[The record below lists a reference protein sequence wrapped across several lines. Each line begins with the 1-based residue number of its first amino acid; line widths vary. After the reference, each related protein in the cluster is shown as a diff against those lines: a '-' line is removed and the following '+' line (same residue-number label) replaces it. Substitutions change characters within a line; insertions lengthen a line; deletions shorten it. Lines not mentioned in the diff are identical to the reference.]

1 MDQVQKVLQE
11 IKKHHFWILSG
22 VAVIA
27 AVSCWWIGTSKGRE
41 LFEQN
46 RQARER
52 PFAAVSAV
60 HASWRDAPN
69 QRYLDELQQMSE
81 TLANE
86 VLEAWRLRYE
96 EQKPLFDQILGGQEV
111 REAFEQFPMLPPK
124 KADGTPMT
132 PAEYF
137 NSLPPEKQR
146 RLYEFQLRYF
156 QDFRGEWQRLFDL
169 IDLRRPESNPAVAPP
184 VVAPGATPPGT
195 PRQPPVV
202 AGNSGVTPDTQ
213 GATPARWVG
222 LVSWPTRAR
231 VTTDYFAWT
240 KEPNAFQVRY
250 AVEYYVVMHALLET
264 IAKTNEGAR
273 YHMEANIKQLKA
285 VEIGPFCP
293 HKEVYRPPQA
303 ATPASGS
310 EASGNTE
317 EGSPPPAVPVP
328 VTGTG
333 GLQGQG
339 GSGGPA
345 ARRPSGV
352 QPEDPLQLFAGR
364 YVKLDG
370 GPVMQPE
377 EMPFAE
383 FRIMPV
389 RLVLVMDY
397 RRVPKLLVNT
407 INNPF
412 PLEVQ
417 QVNMRLLS
425 GAPQAAPARQPGT
438 STQPQY
444 SEDGSVVEP
453 PMEFAPRGT
462 PMTSTTDRDATGSG
476 GELVLGPYD
485 AEVEVR
491 GVVYIFNPPDR
502 DKLGTAGTR
511 ITETIAPAT
520 N

>member
-1 MDQVQKVLQE
+1 
-11 IKKHHFWILSG
+11 
-22 VAVIA
+22 
-27 AVSCWWIGTSKGRE
+27 
-41 LFEQN
+41 
-46 RQARER
+46 
-52 PFAAVSAV
+52 
-60 HASWRDAPN
+60 
-69 QRYLDELQQMSE
+69 
-81 TLANE
+81 
-86 VLEAWRLRYE
+86 
-96 EQKPLFDQILGGQEV
+96 V

-137 NSLPPEKQR
+137 NTLPLEKQR
-146 RLYEFQLRYF
+146 QFYSFQLRYF

-184 VVAPGATPPGT
+184 VVAPGTTPPGT

-213 GATPARWVG
+213 GATATRWVG
-222 LVSWPTRAR
+222 LVSWPGRAR

-293 HKEVYRPPQA
+293 RKEVYRPPQPA
-303 ATPASGS
+303 AAPRDGT
-310 EASGNTE
+310 T
-317 EGSPPPAVPVP
+317 PPPEGEESAPPPPVA
-328 VTGTG
+328 GTSGPMTAPG
-333 GLQGQG
+333 GTM
-339 GSGGPA
+339 GPGMP
-345 ARRPSGV
+345 RTPTV
-352 QPEDPLQLFAGR
+352 QPENPLELFAGR
-364 YVKLDG
+364 YVNLEG
-370 GPVMQPE
+370 APVMQPE

-407 INNPF
+407 INSPF

-425 GAPQAAPARQPGT
+425 GAPQAAPPRQPGT
-438 STQPQY
+438 SSDPVY

-462 PMTSTTDRDATGSG
+462 PTTSTTDRDATGSG
-476 GELVLGPYD
+476 GEVVLGPYD

-491 GVVYIFNPPDR
+491 GVVYIFNPLDR
-502 DKLGTAGTR
+502 DKLGTAGTKLMA
-511 ITETIAPAT
+511 TVAPTT